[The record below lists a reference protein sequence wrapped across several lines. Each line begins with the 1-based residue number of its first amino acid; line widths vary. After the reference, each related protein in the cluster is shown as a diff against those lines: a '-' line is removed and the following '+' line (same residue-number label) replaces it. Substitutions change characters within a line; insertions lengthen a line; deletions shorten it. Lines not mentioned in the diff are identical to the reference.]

1 MYKSL
6 VGTRWTSKDEDY
18 NVWDEKYRGDGINGR
33 LSLVKGNISELEDTP
48 V

>member
-6 VGTRWTSKDEDY
+6 VGTELLKMKTIMS
-18 NVWDEKYRGDGINGR
+18 DEKYRGDGINGR